1 MSKLPKQQHRDLLVG
16 IETGDDA
23 AVFRLTN
30 ELALVQTVDFFP
42 PIVDDPY
49 DFGAIAVANAVSD
62 IYAMGGSPLT
72 ALNIVCY
79 PVDLDRG
86 ILAEILR
93 GGYDKAAEA
102 GLLIVGGHTVDDA
115 EPKYGLA
122 VTGIVKPGK
131 QITNANAKPGDAL
144 VLTKPLGTGAITTAA
159 KNGTAPPGVL
169 RPAVEMMATLN
180 HAASDVMVAVG
191 VNACTDVTGFGLLGH
206 LWGMVKGSGVGARV
220 RLADVPALPGARE
233 IIRGGTV
240 PGGTRRNLDSIGK
253 HVRWSS
259 GLTEHDQLFL
269 CDAQTS
275 GGLLLSV
282 PRDRL
287 DKLLAALKA
296 NNLQTAGV
304 IGEVIPAAEP
314 HILAER

>member
-1 MSKLPKQQHRDLLVG
+1 MG

-30 ELALVQTVDFFP
+30 DLALVQTVDFFP

-72 ALNIVCY
+72 ALNILCY

-86 ILAEILR
+86 ILGEILR

-102 GLLIVGGHTVDDA
+102 GLLIVGGHTMDDA

-122 VTGIVKPGK
+122 VTGLVKPGK
-131 QITNANAKPGDAL
+131 QVTNAAAKPGDIL

-159 KNGTAPPGVL
+159 KEGKADPGVL
-169 RPAVEMMATLN
+169 RAAVQTMTALN
-180 HAASDVMVAVG
+180 HAASDVMMAVG

-206 LWGMVKGSGVGARV
+206 LYGMVKGSGVAASV
-220 RLADVPALPGARE
+220 RLGDVPALPGARE

-240 PGGTRRNLDSIGK
+240 PGGTRRNLSSIGK
-253 HVRWSS
+253 HVRWAP
-259 GLTEHDQLFL
+259 GLSEHDQLYL

-275 GGLLLSV
+275 GGLLMAV

-287 DKLLAALKA
+287 DRLLAALKA
-296 NNLQTAGV
+296 QNVQTVAV
-304 IGEVIPAAEP
+304 IGEILPAQEP
-314 HILAER
+314 HIAVDR